1 MIRRA
6 EIKDLDKIID
16 LLIEVALVHHEG
28 RPDLFKKSRKY
39 TDDEIIC
46 IINDDKTPVLV
57 CVDENDEVLGYAFCV
72 IQDHKDSTLLTPIKT
87 LYIDDLCV
95 FKSMRGKGIG
105 KELMDGVKNL
115 ALKTRCYNITLN
127 VWALNEN
134 AKKFYEKLGF
144 NVQKIGMEVIL

>member
-16 LLIEVALVHHEG
+16 LLFEVALVHHEG
-28 RPDLFKKSRKY
+28 RPDIFKKARKY
-39 TDDEIIC
+39 TDDEIIS
-46 IINDDKTPVLV
+46 IINDDKTPLLV
-57 CVDENDEVLGYAFCV
+57 CVDEFDEVLGYAFCV
-72 IQDHKDSTLLTPIKT
+72 IEEKGSLLLQKFKT

-95 FKSMRGKGIG
+95 FKNLRGKGFG
-105 KELMDGVKNL
+105 KELIEGVKSL
-115 ALKTRCYNITLN
+115 AKEEKCYNITLN

-144 NVQKIGMEVIL
+144 SVQKIGMEVIL